1 MPKVSSISGAASS
14 TLGEPLLVP
23 AAAAAPLRA
32 KRLELLDNAKAVL
45 ISSVVLYHSAVVYS
59 TADRP
64 EVHMRSSLAT
74 LLTGFPMRALALA
87 HSHCATPLCLQ
98 HAIPFISGLLA
109 LMKLVVM
116 PCFCMISGHLSPATI
131 EDRHARGLVKVLATY
146 LIFQGLYFAMKVV
159 AFTLAGF
166 GVQKLPIELFNP
178 PQQVVTWFLLAL
190 IIWRASL
197 PTMLRTRVPMLI
209 SLLLAHGALFADLGV
224 NHQNVL
230 SFWPFFVGG
239 ALVPRDAWAQLNR
252 PAVRRPLA
260 ASFVTCALSLALF
273 SAYGGQHFHDA
284 FYQLTRTYAC
294 FNGSP
299 PDPSGVKLSECSS
312 MRELGRRAT
321 FYVASLPLMAGFL
334 CLMPRHSGWL
344 TTPGHL
350 SMYVYLLHPLLLF
363 NPWVLKTTFD
373 ALSAHYGREVTVWS
387 PATDGSV
394 FLLLVPASL
403 LACAALSTPW
413 ARVLLWPLV
422 EPPIDWLLF
431 GVGPPPTAGAPGAAN
446 GARLPRDVSFVV

>member
-1 MPKVSSISGAASS
+1 
-14 TLGEPLLVP
+14 
-23 AAAAAPLRA
+23 
-32 KRLELLDNAKAVL
+32 
-45 ISSVVLYHSAVVYS
+45 
-59 TADRP
+59 
-64 EVHMRSSLAT
+64 
-74 LLTGFPMRALALA
+74 MRALALA
-87 HSHCATPLCLQ
+87 HSHCATALRLQ

-252 PAVRRPLA
+252 PDVRRPLA

-273 SAYGGQHFHDA
+273 SAYAEQRFPTLTTAPATSMHVLTTTPARFHRYGGQHFHDA

-334 CLMPRHSGWL
+334 CLMPRQSGWL

-350 SMYVYLLHPLLLF
+350 SMYVYLLHPVLLF

-394 FLLLVPASL
+394 FFLLIPASL

-413 ARVLLWPLV
+413 ARMLLWPLV

-446 GARLPRDVSFVV
+446 GAKLPRDVSFVV

>member
-1 MPKVSSISGAASS
+1 
-14 TLGEPLLVP
+14 
-23 AAAAAPLRA
+23 
-32 KRLELLDNAKAVL
+32 
-45 ISSVVLYHSAVVYS
+45 
-59 TADRP
+59 
-64 EVHMRSSLAT
+64 
-74 LLTGFPMRALALA
+74 MRALALA
-87 HSHCATPLCLQ
+87 HSHCATALRLQ

-131 EDRHARGLVKVLATY
+131 EDRHARGLVKVLATS

-252 PAVRRPLA
+252 PDVRRPLA

-273 SAYGGQHFHDA
+273 SAYAGQRFPTLTTAPGTSMHVLTTTPALFHRYGGQHFHDA

-312 MRELGRRAT
+312 MRELWKPRLPVRAPRSQWRRWKPAMRRRGSSWSTTSPIPAPSAPTNAIARAMVESQKKVGRRAS
-321 FYVASLPLMAGFL
+321 SL
-334 CLMPRHSGWL
+334 
-344 TTPGHL
+344 
-350 SMYVYLLHPLLLF
+350 
-363 NPWVLKTTFD
+363 VLQV
-373 ALSAHYGREVTVWS
+373 AHYGAL
-387 PATDGSV
+387 P
-394 FLLLVPASL
+394 LLQE
-403 LACAALSTPW
+403 
-413 ARVLLWPLV
+413 AR
-422 EPPIDWLLF
+422 
-431 GVGPPPTAGAPGAAN
+431 
-446 GARLPRDVSFVV
+446 R